1 MTPRDLAEHYA
12 TLAVYRDDSPT
23 VLALAAI
30 AFALLA
36 REER

>member
-1 MTPRDLAEHYA
+1 MTPHDLAEHYA
-12 TLAVYRDDSPT
+12 TMAVLRDDSPT

-36 REER
+36 REDR